1 MVEAR
6 HTELVNPSQPHRQ
19 SLTKNGEAVMGM
31 TGITNQS
38 RPEIDGL
45 FEEQEMKLVPCRW
58 SRTGWKY
65 VEAETKQ
72 HKFFTNPNRAN
83 CHGYSSPDQVKA
95 RGNADFRYKQ
105 EGNDAFMTTNK
116 QFYSHEK

>member
-1 MVEAR
+1 
-6 HTELVNPSQPHRQ
+6 
-19 SLTKNGEAVMGM
+19 
-31 TGITNQS
+31 
-38 RPEIDGL
+38 
-45 FEEQEMKLVPCRW
+45 MKLVPCRW

-95 RGNADFRYKQ
+95 RSSTACSGLESSTPSASALIRQRITLDTGPTSASSPEQ
-105 EGNDAFMTTNK
+105 TPAEA
-116 QFYSHEK
+116 EK